1 MNITPTPL
9 QDAFVIE
16 PRIFKDERGYFLETY
31 SERKWHEVLPQF
43 NWVQD
48 NLSVSSR
55 GTLRGLHLQRGADAQ
70 AKLVRVSQGEVLDV
84 IVDLRPDSASFKKHF
99 SVHLS
104 SENQRQLLVPRG
116 FAHGFLV
123 LSESATFEY
132 KCDNFY
138 APQSESGVRYNDAAL
153 GIEWPLLEAE
163 IVLSAKD
170 QVLPSLSD
178 FLRQEFNLK

>member
-1 MNITPTPL
+1 MNIIPTPL

-31 SERKWHEVLPQF
+31 SERKWREQLPHF

-48 NLSVSSR
+48 NLSVSSK

-70 AKLVRVSQGEVLDV
+70 TKLVRASTGEVLDV
-84 IVDLRPDSASFKKHF
+84 IVDLRPESPSFKQHF
-99 SVHLS
+99 SVQLS
-104 SENQRQLLVPRG
+104 SENQKQLLVPRG

-138 APQSESGVRYNDAAL
+138 APQSECGVRYNDPAL
-153 GIEWPLLEAE
+153 GISWPELECE
-163 IVLSAKD
+163 FVLSAKD
-170 QVLPSLSD
+170 QVLPVLSD
-178 FLRQEFNLK
+178 FLAQEFNLR